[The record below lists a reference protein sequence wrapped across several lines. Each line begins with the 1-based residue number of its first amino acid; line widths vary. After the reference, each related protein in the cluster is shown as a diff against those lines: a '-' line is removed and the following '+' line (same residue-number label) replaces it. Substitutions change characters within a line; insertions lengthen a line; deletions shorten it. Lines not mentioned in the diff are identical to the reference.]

1 MAKKFPKALKDLP
14 TFKLLE
20 NKLFNFK
27 ESLPLVVSL
36 KYDAMKSRHWQELM
50 NVTGVTF
57 DISLKTLTLNNIF
70 AMELHKYSTT
80 VEGIINQAVQ
90 EGKIENDLVKID
102 MAWRENCLSVVKY
115 KKDGV
120 ERGLILRSAEELKI
134 GMYHEMCSSP
144 LFDFILFCTVLPT
157 AFIFALYF
165 IFFILLFGFFNNI
178 CVISE
183 FSSCHL
189 TRHIILFKYADTF
202 SPLFNLN
209 DTEIEDNVLNL
220 QTIAGSRYVSTF
232 VDRVRH
238 WERILN
244 MVSECL
250 EAWFIVQRKWA
261 YLEGIFIGI
270 ILMTLLFCF
279 KVCIVCN

>member
-1 MAKKFPKALKDLP
+1 MKDLP

-36 KYDAMKSRHWQELM
+36 KYDAMKPRHWQQLM
-50 NVTGVTF
+50 NVTGVAF

-120 ERGLILRSAEELKI
+120 ERGLILRSADELKI
-134 GMYHEMCSSP
+134 GMYHVSCIMYHMFCSILWP
-144 LFDFILFCTVLPT
+144 LVQFDLFWSTLSIV
-157 AFIFALYF
+157 FVSIFV
-165 IFFILLFGFFNNI
+165 N
-178 CVISE
+178 S
-183 FSSCHL
+183 
-189 TRHIILFKYADTF
+189 
-202 SPLFNLN
+202 
-209 DTEIEDNVLNL
+209 
-220 QTIAGSRYVSTF
+220 
-232 VDRVRH
+232 
-238 WERILN
+238 
-244 MVSECL
+244 
-250 EAWFIVQRKWA
+250 
-261 YLEGIFIGI
+261 
-270 ILMTLLFCF
+270 
-279 KVCIVCN
+279 

>member
-1 MAKKFPKALKDLP
+1 M
-14 TFKLLE
+14 
-20 NKLFNFK
+20 
-27 ESLPLVVSL
+27 SL

-57 DISLKTLTLNNIF
+57 DISLKSLTLNNIF

-102 MAWRENCLSVVKY
+102 MAWHENCLSVVKY

-134 GMYHEMCSSP
+134 GMYYGTYSSSS
-144 LFDFILFCTVLPT
+144 FDFISFCSVLSIILFLLCVSFFSFYNP
-157 AFIFALYF
+157 AFFLYF
-165 IFFILLFGFFNNI
+165 VLFLN
-178 CVISE
+178 

-189 TRHIILFKYADTF
+189 SRDAILFKFADTF
-202 SPLFNLN
+202 SLLFNLN
-209 DTEIEDNVLNL
+209 NSEIEDNVLNL

-261 YLEGIFIGI
+261 YLEGIFIGT
-270 ILMTLLFCF
+270 ILSVILH
-279 KVCIVCN
+279 

>member
-36 KYDAMKSRHWQELM
+36 KYDSMKSRHWQELM

-70 AMELHKYSTT
+70 AMELHRYSTT

-90 EGKIENDLVKID
+90 EGKIENELVKID

-134 GMYHEMCSSP
+134 GMSYVFFIIVSILLCIVEGTLPSFC
-144 LFDFILFCTVLPT
+144 LFLFSVVQLLLQ
-157 AFIFALYF
+157 LYF
-165 IFFILLFGFFNNI
+165 LL
-178 CVISE
+178 S
-183 FSSCHL
+183 L
-189 TRHIILFKYADTF
+189 
-202 SPLFNLN
+202 
-209 DTEIEDNVLNL
+209 
-220 QTIAGSRYVSTF
+220 
-232 VDRVRH
+232 
-238 WERILN
+238 
-244 MVSECL
+244 
-250 EAWFIVQRKWA
+250 
-261 YLEGIFIGI
+261 
-270 ILMTLLFCF
+270 
-279 KVCIVCN
+279 